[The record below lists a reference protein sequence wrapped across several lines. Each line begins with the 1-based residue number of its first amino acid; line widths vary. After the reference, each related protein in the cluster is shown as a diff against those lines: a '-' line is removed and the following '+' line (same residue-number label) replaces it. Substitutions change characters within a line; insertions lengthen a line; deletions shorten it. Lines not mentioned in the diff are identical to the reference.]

1 MVKES
6 LYSRLSGN
14 QEIVAAYIR
23 KCSVKRIFIES
34 SVSSMALQLQELMTA
49 NQKVCMKIW
58 TTRGLKMKAR
68 EVAIGMRQAVLILT
82 RKNRL
87 KIARIALETIQ
98 KAKR

>member
-1 MVKES
+1 
-6 LYSRLSGN
+6 
-14 QEIVAAYIR
+14 
-23 KCSVKRIFIES
+23 
-34 SVSSMALQLQELMTA
+34 
-49 NQKVCMKIW
+49 
-58 TTRGLKMKAR
+58 MKAR